1 MDKGAPLGVGIAW
14 VLLMGGI
21 ILKGCHDDNDDLCE
35 AACYPHKVVQC
46 DVYHLGAL
54 ILFGCLAILE
64 IFVMCREKKI
74 YNNTRIDKDQNEK
87 SSTDSTN

>member
-21 ILKGCHDDNDDLCE
+21 MLKGCHDDNDDLCE

-46 DVYHLGAL
+46 DVKL
-54 ILFGCLAILE
+54 
-64 IFVMCREKKI
+64 
-74 YNNTRIDKDQNEK
+74 
-87 SSTDSTN
+87 DSTSQSYIGKGVLCKKHDILVIKPILKYPRKNGKYGQKH